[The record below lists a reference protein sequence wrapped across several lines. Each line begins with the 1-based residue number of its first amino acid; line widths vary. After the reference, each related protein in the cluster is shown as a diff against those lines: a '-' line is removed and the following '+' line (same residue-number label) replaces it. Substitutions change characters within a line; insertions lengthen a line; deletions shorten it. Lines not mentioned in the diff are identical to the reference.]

1 MKCDMLSSYQG
12 RILTKQERLPAQTT
26 INRKITGLETIAS
39 ILNLT
44 CFIYLL
50 FRKERDKGGKI
61 PIVTQSLKDPWPFI
75 IRTESQ
81 DCSEQDAEQ

>member
-1 MKCDMLSSYQG
+1 MLSSYQG

-50 FRKERDKGGKI
+50 FRKERDKGGKNTYCDTILERPMAFYNKDRI
-61 PIVTQSLKDPWPFI
+61 PGLQ
-75 IRTESQ
+75 
-81 DCSEQDAEQ
+81 

>member
-50 FRKERDKGGKI
+50 FRKERDKGGKNTYCDTILERPMAFYNKDRI
-61 PIVTQSLKDPWPFI
+61 PGLQ
-75 IRTESQ
+75 
-81 DCSEQDAEQ
+81 